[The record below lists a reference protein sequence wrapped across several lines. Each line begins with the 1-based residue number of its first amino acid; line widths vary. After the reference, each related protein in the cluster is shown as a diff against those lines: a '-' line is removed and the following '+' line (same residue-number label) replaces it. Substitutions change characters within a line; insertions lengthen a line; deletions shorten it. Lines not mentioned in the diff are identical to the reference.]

1 MTARNVISETAGA
14 AWLWKTRVR
23 DHVLCMTIRRLLV
36 GVREAEGWANLRKE
50 EDPTDVWLWVQV
62 SNDGDLLVC

>member
-1 MTARNVISETAGA
+1 
-14 AWLWKTRVR
+14 
-23 DHVLCMTIRRLLV
+23 MTIRRLLV